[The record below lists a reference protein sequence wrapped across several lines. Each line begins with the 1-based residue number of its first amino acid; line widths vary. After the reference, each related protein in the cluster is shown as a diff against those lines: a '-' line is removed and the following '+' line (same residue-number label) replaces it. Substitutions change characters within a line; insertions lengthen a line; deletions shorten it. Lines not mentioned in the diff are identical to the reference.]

1 MTTTATTTSP
11 TFSAI
16 PEGDETTGREAVDL
30 AAAYGVPLDE
40 WQAAIVRGILREAPS
55 GGWAASQAGLVVA
68 RQNGKGQI
76 LLALEL
82 AGLLLFAEQILHT
95 AHAVKTSSDAF
106 RRLWRV
112 IDSHPDLTRLV
123 KRHSQQVGL
132 EYVELTTGARIAF
145 TTRSASA
152 GRGLSID
159 RLVVDEAEDLPAPEV
174 GALAPTVFSRP
185 KAQSIYVGTAPGPMH
200 DAEAFTT
207 MRKSAQEGLNPRL
220 AWWEW
225 CAEYGAD
232 IDDHD
237 LWRRVNPAVASG
249 RIDLQA
255 VTDDRAILPA
265 DQFRAERLSMWI
277 PRGAS
282 AESVFSADAWE
293 SLLDNESIP
302 ETNVAIGIDVP
313 PSRDTAT
320 VCVAGM
326 RADGLAHVEWYVTE
340 PGMAWLPAWV
350 AERGTDRLRAVVVD
364 SKNPAADVP
373 WRQHGVRP
381 LLLDAR
387 GAAQAAGQ
395 LYDTVTAASVRHRG
409 QVELSRGVLGARQ
422 RPMLNG
428 AQWAWDRKA
437 PGSSVLIAASLALYG
452 VTAERAKR
460 PLVSAE
466 SARAGR

>member
-1 MTTTATTTSP
+1 MTTTAP
-11 TFSAI
+11 TFSAV
-16 PEGDETTGREAVDL
+16 PDGDDTTGREAVDL

-82 AGLLLFAEQILHT
+82 AGLLLLAEQILHT

-112 IDSHPDLTRLV
+112 IESHPDLARLV

-185 KAQSIYVGTAPGPMH
+185 KAQSIYVGTVPGPMH
-200 DAEAFTT
+200 DAEAFAT
-207 MRKSAQEGLNPRL
+207 MRKSAHEGLNARL

-225 CAEYGAD
+225 CAEYGSD
-232 IDDHD
+232 LDDHE

-249 RIDLQA
+249 RVDIQA
-255 VTDDRAILPA
+255 VTDDRAILPP

-277 PRGAS
+277 PREAS
-282 AESVFSADAWE
+282 TESVFTAERWE
-293 SLLDNESIP
+293 ALLDDDSTP
-302 ETNVAIGIDVP
+302 ASNVAVGIDVP
-313 PSRDTAT
+313 PSRDAAT
-320 VCVAGM
+320 VCVAGL
-326 RADGLAHVEWYVTE
+326 RADGLAHVEWYLTE

-350 AERGTDRLRAVVVD
+350 AERSTSRLRAVVVD
-364 SKNPAADVP
+364 SKNPAADLP
-373 WRQHGVRP
+373 WRHHGVRP
-381 LLLDAR
+381 LLIDAR

-395 LYDTVTAASVRHRG
+395 TFDAVASQSVRHRG
-409 QVELSRGVLGARQ
+409 QVELSRAVLGARQ

-452 VTAERAKR
+452 VTVERPKR
-460 PLVSAE
+460 PLVSTE
-466 SARAGR
+466 SARSGR

>member
-1 MTTTATTTSP
+1 MTTTTEATFCTV
-11 TFSAI
+11 
-16 PEGDETTGREAVDL
+16 PEGDETTGAEAVDL
-30 AAAYGVPLDE
+30 ARAYGVPLDD
-40 WQAAIVRGILREAPS
+40 WQATIVRGILRESPH
-55 GGWAASQAGLVVA
+55 GGWSASQAGLVVA

-82 AGLLLFAEQILHT
+82 AGLLLLSEQVLHT

-106 RRLWRV
+106 RRLWRL
-112 IDSHPDLTRLV
+112 IEGHSDLTRLV

-132 EYVELTTGARIAF
+132 EYVELVSGARVAF

-159 RLVVDEAEDLPAPEV
+159 RLVVDEAEDLPGPEV

-200 DAEAFTT
+200 DAEAFAT
-207 MRKSAQEGLNPRL
+207 MRKSAHEGLNPRL

-225 CAEYGAD
+225 CAEYGAN
-232 IDDHD
+232 IDDHE
-237 LWRRVNPAVASG
+237 LWTRVNPAVATG
-249 RIDLQA
+249 RVARQA
-255 VTDDRAILPA
+255 ITDDRAILPP

-277 PRGAS
+277 PAGA
-282 AESVFSADAWE
+282 AATVFDAPAWE
-293 SLLDNESIP
+293 ALQEPDSAP
-302 ETNVAIGIDVP
+302 VTAISVGIDVP
-313 PSRDTAT
+313 PSRDSAT
-320 VCVAGM
+320 VCVAGL
-326 RADGLAHVEWYVTE
+326 RVDGFAHLEWYITD
-340 PGMAWLPAWV
+340 PGIAWV
-350 AERGTDRLRAVVVD
+350 APWVGERLTNEARAVVVD
-364 SKNPAADVP
+364 SKNPAADLP
-373 WRQHGVRP
+373 WRAHGVRP

-387 GAAQAAGQ
+387 GAAHAAGQ
-395 LYDTVTAASVRHRG
+395 VYDAVSSGSLRHRG

-452 VTAERAKR
+452 VTAERSKR
-460 PLVSAE
+460 PRVSGE
-466 SARAGR
+466 SARAGRGN